1 MRSTFCH
8 LLFRLLHGLTV
19 LLLTTVALSA
29 AASTDHIQQ
38 KAWLEDTSGQLR
50 WSEVQQKDMQP
61 YTGMLSKGFG
71 DSVIWLKLRVDPGK
85 RPAPNKEPDRMVLR
99 IRPVYLD
106 DIQVYDPLAPGGL
119 AGTTGDRH
127 HPRMDEFQSLDF
139 LLPIARGTEA
149 RDIWLRLAST
159 STRQIDV
166 QALDLEDLNQRTRL
180 QQLVFAGYIGLIL
193 IFAVWA
199 FVYWLFSREHLIGV
213 FCLTQ
218 TAALFYALGSLGYMR
233 AFWPEHWP
241 APWLDQTVTFF
252 SITAVSSAVLFH
264 VLLLRELSPPRW
276 MQRLHIAIVAM
287 LPVKLVLMVVWPVMA
302 LRMNMIEVLISPI
315 VFLCSVIWARGWS
328 NPQVTQRPPL
338 AKPVVLS
345 FYTLLVATLAVA
357 SLAGLGLAKSG
368 EIALN
373 IVQMHGLVTAFFV
386 LLMLQYRAHVINQQ
400 RHAISMALERSQLQ
414 AQQEREVR
422 EEQEKLLTMLA
433 HELKTPLSTMHMRL
447 DASAQ
452 GSREIRQAIRDM
464 DNVIERC
471 LQTNL
476 LGDRQLTAQFETVDV
491 IHLLQDVVSCCK
503 QPERVILD
511 VPQQTR
517 IQTDSQ
523 LLFIVLN
530 NLLEN
535 AGKYSAPGTPIVVR
549 LQAPHRLSSGA
560 VGMQL
565 QVCNAPGA
573 AGWPDADKVFDKYYR
588 SPNAR
593 RQAGT
598 GLGLFLVRNLVQI
611 LGGRIDY
618 TPEAQRICFTLQL
631 PQTPSSH

>member
-38 KAWLEDTSGQLR
+38 KAWLEDANGQLS
-50 WSEVQQKDMQP
+50 WPEVQQKDAQP

-71 DSVIWLKLRVDPGK
+71 ESVIWLKLRIDPGV
-85 RPAPNKEPDRMVLR
+85 RPALNKEPDRLLLR

-106 DIQVYDPLAPGGL
+106 DIQVYDPLAPQGL
-119 AGTTGDRH
+119 AGSTGDRH
-127 HPRMDEFQSLDF
+127 HPRLDEFQGLDF
-139 LLPIARGTEA
+139 LLPIARGTEP

-166 QALDLEDLNQRTRL
+166 QALDLDDLNQRTRL

-193 IFAVWA
+193 IFAIWA

-218 TAALFYALGSLGYMR
+218 TAALFYALGSLGYLR
-233 AFWPEHWP
+233 AFWPANWP
-241 APWLDQTVTFF
+241 ASWLDQTVTFF

-264 VLLLRELSPPRW
+264 ILLLRELSPPRW
-276 MQRLHIAIVAM
+276 MQRLHM
-287 LPVKLVLMVVWPVMA
+287 GMLTLLPVKLTLMTFLPVLA
-302 LRMNMIEVLISPI
+302 LRLNMLEVLLSPI
-315 VFLCSVIWARGWS
+315 IFLVTVVFARGWS
-328 NPQVTQRPPL
+328 GPHDKPRPPL
-338 AKPVVLS
+338 AKSVVLG
-345 FYTLLVATLAVA
+345 FYTLLVATLAMA
-357 SLAGLGLAKSG
+357 SLAGLGLASSG
-368 EIALN
+368 EIALH

-400 RHAISMALERSQLQ
+400 RHAISLALERSQLQ
-414 AQQEREVR
+414 AQQEREIR

-471 LQTNL
+471 LQTNQ
-476 LGDRQLTAQFETVDV
+476 LGDRQLTAQFEPVNV
-491 IHLLQDVVSCCK
+491 VNVVQDVVSCCK
-503 QPERVILD
+503 QPDRVHMDLPLNM
-511 VPQQTR
+511 V

-535 AGKYSAPGTPIVVR
+535 ACKYAAPNTPIYLR
-549 LQAPHRLSSGA
+549 MRHQDTTHSGQS
-560 VGMQL
+560 GLQL
-565 QVCNAPGA
+565 QVCNTPGTS
-573 AGWPDADKVFDKYYR
+573 GWPEPDKVFDKYYR

-598 GLGLFLVRNLVQI
+598 GLGLFLVRNVVQI
-611 LGGRIDY
+611 LGGRVDY
-618 TPEAQRICFTLQL
+618 TPDTDQICFTLQL
-631 PQTPSSH
+631 PATAGSP

>member
-1 MRSTFCH
+1 MRFTFSH
-8 LLFRLLHGLTV
+8 LFSLVLNGLTA
-19 LLLTTVALSA
+19 LLLATVPYSA

-38 KAWLEDTSGQLR
+38 KAWLEDATGQLS
-50 WSEVQQKDMQP
+50 WPEVQQKNAQP

-71 DSVIWLKLRVDPGK
+71 DSVIWLKLRIDPGV
-85 RPAPNKEPDRMVLR
+85 RPLANKEPDRLLLR

-106 DIQVYDPLAPGGL
+106 DIQVYDPLAPQGMVG
-119 AGTTGDRH
+119 ATGDRR
-127 HPRMDEFQSLDF
+127 HPRMDEFQGLDF
-139 LLPIARGTEA
+139 LLPIARGTEP
-149 RDIWLRLAST
+149 RDIWLRLTST

-166 QALDLEDLNQRTRL
+166 QALDLDDLNQRTRL

-193 IFAVWA
+193 IFAIWA

-218 TAALFYALGSLGYMR
+218 TAALFYALGSLGYLR
-233 AFWPEHWP
+233 AFWPADWQ
-241 APWLDQTVTFF
+241 ASSLDQTVTFF

-264 VLLLRELSPPRW
+264 ALLLRELSPPIW
-276 MQRLHIAIVAM
+276 MQRLHIAM
-287 LPVKLVLMVVWPVMA
+287 LTLLPIKLVLMAFWPVMA
-302 LRMNMIEVLISPI
+302 LRINMLEVLLSPI
-315 VFLCSVIWARGWS
+315 VFLVTVLLARGWS
-328 NPQVTQRPPL
+328 NPQVGQRPPL
-338 AKPVVLS
+338 AKSVVLG
-345 FYTLLVATLAVA
+345 FYTLLVATLAMA
-357 SLAGLGLAKSG
+357 SLAGLGLASSG

-373 IVQMHGLVTAFFV
+373 VVQMHGLVTAFFV

-400 RHAISMALERSQLQ
+400 RHAISLALERSQLQ
-414 AQQEREVR
+414 AQQERDIR

-452 GSREIRQAIRDM
+452 GSREIRLAIRDM

-471 LQTNL
+471 LQTNQ
-476 LGDRQLTAQFETVDV
+476 LGDRQLTAQSETVDV
-491 IHLLQDVVSCCK
+491 VNVVQDVVSCCK
-503 QPERVILD
+503 HPQRVQMDLPTQM
-511 VPQQTR
+511 V

-535 AGKYSAPGTPIVVR
+535 ACKYAAPDTPISVR
-549 LQAPHRLSSGA
+549 MRAQNPIQSGQSSLQLE
-560 VGMQL
+560 
-565 QVCNAPGA
+565 VCNTPGPS
-573 AGWPDADKVFDKYYR
+573 GWPDPDKVFDKYYR

-598 GLGLFLVRNLVQI
+598 GLGLFLVRNVVQI

-618 TPEAQRICFTLQL
+618 TPDADQICFTLQL
-631 PQTPSSH
+631 PENAYNP